1 MLAAPLS
8 RGLTIDL
15 SRLSN
20 VRRLQEVR
28 KGFTWGT
35 VTIAPLAEEEE
46 EDGGASG
53 GPSVAIPV
61 KADDRLVIPF
71 QNENLYAYV
80 LSADGQKKVR
90 LSLPS
95 PARAATAPP
104 LTPART

>member
-1 MLAAPLS
+1 M
-8 RGLTIDL
+8 
-15 SRLSN
+15 
-20 VRRLQEVR
+20 
-28 KGFTWGT
+28 
-35 VTIAPLAEEEE
+35 TIAPLAEEEE